1 MEARIVSNQVVNS
14 LQVSTL
20 RDVPQGDFI
29 PGLNF
34 LIKNISDE
42 DVEATIIPAGQKES
56 IKTIMGIG
64 WNPEIC
70 RGIIN
75 APKGVFQYGY

>member
-1 MEARIVSNQVVNS
+1 MDAGIVSNQVVNS
-14 LQVSTL
+14 LQVSIL
-20 RDVPQGDFI
+20 GDVPPSDFI
-29 PGLNF
+29 LGLDF

-64 WNPEIC
+64 MGLVSHPFFF
-70 RGIIN
+70 III
-75 APKGVFQYGY
+75 KVIL

>member
-1 MEARIVSNQVVNS
+1 MRRAMW
-14 LQVSTL
+14 
-20 RDVPQGDFI
+20 
-29 PGLNF
+29 
-34 LIKNISDE
+34 KNINPPYAGPYINKARAKYGYSN
-42 DVEATIIPAGQKES
+42 IIPAGQKES

>member
-1 MEARIVSNQVVNS
+1 MS
-14 LQVSTL
+14 LQVIL
-20 RDVPQGDFI
+20 YLVLI
-29 PGLNF
+29 F

-56 IKTIMGIG
+56 IKTIMGVG